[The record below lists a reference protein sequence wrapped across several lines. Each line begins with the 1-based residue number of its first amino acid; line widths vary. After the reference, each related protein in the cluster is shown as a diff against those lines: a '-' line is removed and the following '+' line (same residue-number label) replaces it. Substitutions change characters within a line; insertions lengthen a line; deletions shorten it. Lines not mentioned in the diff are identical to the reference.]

1 MKDEILLNFKEI
13 GVDIDGTISRLC
25 GNVELYKKLL
35 LKFLDDNSYE
45 KLVNSII
52 INDYKNIELYA
63 HTLKGLSSNLGFIDL
78 SKSCVNILEN
88 VRSKEFHLLNENKE
102 KLSNQY
108 KELITL
114 IMKI

>member
-1 MKDEILLNFKEI
+1 MKDEILLDFKEI
-13 GVDIDGTISRLC
+13 GVDINGAISRLC
-25 GNVELYKKLL
+25 GNRELYKKLL
-35 LKFLDDNSYE
+35 FKFLSDKSYE
-45 KLVNSII
+45 QLVNSII

-88 VRSKEFHLLNENKE
+88 VRRKEFHLLNENK
-102 KLSNQY
+102 KILSEQY
-108 KELITL
+108 EDLITL